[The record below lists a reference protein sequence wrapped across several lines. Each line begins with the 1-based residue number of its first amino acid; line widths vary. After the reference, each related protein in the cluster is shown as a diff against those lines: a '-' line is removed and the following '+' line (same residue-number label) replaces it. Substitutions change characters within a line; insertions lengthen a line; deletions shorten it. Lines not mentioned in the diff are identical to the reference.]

1 MPEENTPEKE
11 AQVPE
16 GHDTG
21 NNSAPS
27 ENNPDNETKPQDLE
41 AEITKWRE
49 LARKHEKRSKENYEK
64 VKAFDELQEQQ
75 MTEAEKAAKRAE
87 KAESEV
93 AELRTKLALNDA
105 LVKHGLTA
113 DDGELLKYV
122 PVEEIDAAA
131 ARMASRVRPAD
142 PGKTTPAD
150 GAPAGGSSVTS
161 GNVMVDIKNID
172 EQIAEA
178 RSNRDFTKT
187 IQLQNERAALVRKAQ
202 TAH

>member
-1 MPEENTPEKE
+1 MPEEKTTETE
-11 AQVPE
+11 AQNPE
-16 GHDTG
+16 GLDTG
-21 NNSAPS
+21 NTSAPS
-27 ENNPDNETKPQDLE
+27 ETTPDNEPQDLE
-41 AEITKWRE
+41 AEVAKWRE

-75 MTEAEKAAKRAE
+75 MSEAEKAAKRAE
-87 KAESEV
+87 KAESEA

-113 DDGELLKYV
+113 EDGELLKYV

-161 GNVMVDIKNID
+161 GNVLVDIKNID